1 MIAARR
7 HDDQTVD
14 PPREECLRELALA
27 RAILVRA
34 THKRQHAASP
44 GNGLDAAQH
53 GRVER
58 VRDVLEDDPDARR
71 VTVRAA
77 QVGGR
82 QVAPVAKQDDR
93 RADLVGELG
102 AHAVLAVHDS

>member
-1 MIAARR
+1 VRGRERAAGVVAQRAVRVDVGRRAVDEHYGHTCIALRLQVGMIAARR

-14 PPREECLRELALA
+14 PTREECLRELALA

-44 GNGLDAAQH
+44 GDGLDAAQH

-58 VRDVLEDDPDARR
+58 VRDVLEDDPDAR
-71 VTVRAA
+71 
-77 QVGGR
+77 Q
-82 QVAPVAKQDDR
+82 
-93 RADLVGELG
+93 
-102 AHAVLAVHDS
+102 